1 MSDGSEEQ
9 PPQDA
14 RSNGSKELAELS
26 ARVTALEHQIES
38 LNAVLAADP
47 DGRMRIEAKTRPDVQ
62 SPVLQTGESAAP
74 PPIPSASVAAA
85 AGAPPRKSLENRLG
99 SQVFSRVG
107 ILVVL
112 IGAALFLK
120 LAIDNQWIGP
130 TGRVLAGLGAGAGL
144 VVWSERFRRKGFSA
158 FSYTL
163 KAVGSGVLYL
173 ALWAGFQ
180 LYHLLPDWAA
190 LTAMLLVTAWNA
202 YMAWAQ
208 DAEMLAAYAL
218 IGGCATPLLLS
229 SGGNHETFLFTYLLV
244 LDVAIIA
251 LVRLRP
257 WPRLLMGVFP
267 STMSY
272 FIGWYAKFYTADQF
286 SLTAVFIVLFF
297 VAFAS
302 VPLGR
307 ALALEPESTEA
318 KPGLKPSRASILTE
332 ILLPLANAAFGSLAF
347 YSALQ
352 DSGRHGAQPWMVLV
366 FAAVYLGIM
375 RLPQSAA
382 ASAVHLSLAIVFI
395 TIAIPLK
402 VSGHWITVSWLV
414 EGAVLLWVAVRL
426 VSAGSAQDRSPVAG
440 YRVLRALGVG
450 ALSLGFAGVM
460 YGIYD
465 YKFVDPAFFNHRYGT
480 ALVGIAAFAAA
491 VWIAQGARR
500 TLVGD
505 TSKDAQNEQCSWLQ
519 IEGSSIVAIS
529 LIAILATVQE
539 IESLWRHT
547 SANPEADLQQALAV
561 SAFLM
566 VYGGALLAVGFWKR
580 SAFVRW
586 QALLLIVYTIA
597 KTFVYDMRNL
607 SQGYRVAS
615 FMALGV
621 LLLGVSFAYQND
633 WLALREKPAPDED
646 AVHAEESR

>member
-1 MSDGSEEQ
+1 MSEGSEEQ

-26 ARVTALEHQIES
+26 ARVALLERQIES

-47 DGRMRIEAKTRPDVQ
+47 ESKMRIAGTAKHDGQ
-62 SPVLQTGESAAP
+62 LAVLQASESAAP
-74 PPIPSASVAAA
+74 PPIPTVGAAPVEA
-85 AGAPPRKSLENRLG
+85 APRKSLENRLG

-130 TGRVLAGLGAGAGL
+130 TGRVLAGLAAGAGL
-144 VVWSERFRRKGFSA
+144 IVWSERFRRKGFST

-163 KAVGSGVLYL
+163 KAVGSGILYL

-190 LTAMLLVTAWNA
+190 LAAMLLVTAWNA

-229 SGGNHETFLFTYLLV
+229 SGGNHETFLFTYLLA

-257 WPRLLMGVFP
+257 WPRLLIGVFP
-267 STMSY
+267 ATVSY

-286 SLTAVFIVLFF
+286 SLTSVFIVLFF
-297 VAFAS
+297 AAFAS

-307 ALALEPESTEA
+307 ALAVEPEKTEA
-318 KPGLKPSRASILTE
+318 KPALKPSRASVLTE

-347 YSALQ
+347 YSVLK
-352 DSGRHGAQPWMVLV
+352 DSGHHGALPWMVLV
-366 FAAVYLGIM
+366 FAAIYLGLM

-382 ASAVHLSLAIVFI
+382 ASAVHLSSAIVFI
-395 TIAIPLK
+395 TIAVPLK
-402 VSGHWITVSWLV
+402 LSGHWITVSWLV
-414 EGAVLLWVAVRL
+414 EGAVLLWVSVRL
-426 VSAGSAQDRSPVAG
+426 ASAGSVHDRSPAAG
-440 YRVLRALGVG
+440 HRVLRALGVG
-450 ALSLGFAGVM
+450 ALSLGFAGVL

-465 YKFVDPAFFNHRYGT
+465 YKFVNPAFFNHRYGT

-491 VWIAQGARR
+491 VWIALGAGRVLMVNGPKSGQDR
-500 TLVGD
+500 QRFWVKIAG
-505 TSKDAQNEQCSWLQ
+505 
-519 IEGSSIVAIS
+519 GSIIAIN

-539 IESLWRHT
+539 IESLLRHS
-547 SANPEADLQQALAV
+547 SANPESDLQQALAV

-566 VYGGALLAVGFWKR
+566 AYGGALLAVGFWKR

-621 LLLGVSFAYQND
+621 LLLGVSFAYQNN
-633 WLALREKPAPDED
+633 WLALREKPASEEAPLPI
-646 AVHAEESR
+646 EESR